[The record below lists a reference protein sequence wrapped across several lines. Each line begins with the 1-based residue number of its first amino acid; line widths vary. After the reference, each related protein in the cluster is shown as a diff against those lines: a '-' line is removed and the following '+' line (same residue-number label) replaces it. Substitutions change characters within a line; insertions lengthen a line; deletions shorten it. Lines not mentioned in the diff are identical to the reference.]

1 MIRDLPISCDNR
13 TALWGSPTIMGMMG
27 ELPLDPVLNPLLF
40 ARSKQSRNTLDLW
53 LERQQETGDFK
64 AMVNSD

>member
-1 MIRDLPISCDNR
+1 
-13 TALWGSPTIMGMMG
+13 MGMMG